1 MPPPIAGCLE
11 SAERQDMSKTR
22 IKLGMVGGGPTAF
35 IGAVHRIAMRID
47 DRFELVAGALDVDAE
62 RGRAFAVTL
71 GIAPDRAY
79 DNYQQLI
86 EKEVGRSDRIDA
98 VVIVTPNFLH
108 FPVAKAALEAGF
120 DVICEKPMTTTL
132 EDAEALERLV
142 ETSGRHFFLT
152 HTYTGYPMVRQAREM
167 IAAGEIGK
175 LRRVE
180 VEYLQDWLAAPVEN
194 TGAEGAVWRTDPKKA
209 GAGGAIGDVGTHAW
223 NLAAFVTGEE
233 PTHLL
238 AELSTL
244 VEGRRVDDDAA
255 ILLRYAS
262 GAKGSILASQV
273 LPGNGN
279 NVSFRIYGDKAG
291 LEWWQEKPEELW
303 FTRLGEPRQMLRRNG
318 AGATGAAIAGS
329 RVPAAHPEGYLEAF
343 ANLYRDAADLLTG
356 KAIVSAVPTAH
367 DGVSGSKFVEACLKS
382 NAAGSIWTEIG

>member
-1 MPPPIAGCLE
+1 
-11 SAERQDMSKTR
+11 MSQTR
-22 IKLGMVGGGPTAF
+22 IKLGMVGGGATAF
-35 IGAVHRIAMRID
+35 IGAVHRIAMRMD

-62 RGRAFAVTL
+62 RGRAFAATL

-79 DNYQQLI
+79 ATYQDLI
-86 EKEVGRSDRIDA
+86 DKEALRPDRVDA

-108 FPVAKAALEAGF
+108 FPIAKAALEAGF

-132 EDAEALERLV
+132 EDAEALAALV
-142 ETSGRHFFLT
+142 ESTGHRFFLT

-167 IAAGEIGK
+167 IAAGEIGR

-194 TGAEGAVWRTDPKKA
+194 TGAEGAVWRTDPKRA

-223 NLAAFVTGEE
+223 NLAAFVSGEE

-303 FTRLGEPRQMLRRNG
+303 FTRLGEPRQMIRRNG
-318 AGATGAAIAGS
+318 AGATNSAIAGS

-343 ANLYRDAADLLTG
+343 ANLYRDAADILSG
-356 KAIVSAVPTAH
+356 KAASTVVPSAL

-382 NAAGSIWTEIG
+382 NAAGNTWTEVG

>member
-1 MPPPIAGCLE
+1 
-11 SAERQDMSKTR
+11 MSNTR
-22 IKLGMVGGGPTAF
+22 ISLGMVGGGPTAF
-35 IGAVHRIAMRID
+35 IGAVHRIAMRMD
-47 DRFELVAGALDVDAE
+47 DRFQLLAGALDVDPT
-62 RGRAFAVTL
+62 RGRAFAETL

-79 DNYQQLI
+79 ATYRELI
-86 EKEVGRSDRIDA
+86 EKEALRPDRIDA

-108 FPVAKAALEAGF
+108 FPIARAALEAGF

-132 EDAEALERLV
+132 ADAQALAALV
-142 ETSGRHFFLT
+142 KTTGRRFVLT

-167 IAAGEIGK
+167 VAAGEIGK

-194 TGAEGAVWRTDPKKA
+194 TGAEGAVWRTDPKQA
-209 GAGGAIGDVGTHAW
+209 GQGGAIGDVGTHAW
-223 NLAAFVTGEE
+223 NLAAFVAGEE

-255 ILLRYAS
+255 ILMRYAS

-318 AGATGAAIAGS
+318 AGSTAAAVAGS

-343 ANLYRDAADLLTG
+343 ANLYRDTADLLAG
-356 KAIVSAVPTAH
+356 KAVATMVPSAR

-382 NAAGSIWTEIG
+382 NEQRNVWVEIG

>member
-1 MPPPIAGCLE
+1 
-11 SAERQDMSKTR
+11 MSNTR
-22 IKLGMVGGGPTAF
+22 ISLGMVGGGPTAF
-35 IGAVHRIAMRID
+35 IGAVHRIAMRMD
-47 DRFELVAGALDVDAE
+47 DRFQLLAGALDVDPT
-62 RGRAFAVTL
+62 RGRAFAETL

-79 DNYQQLI
+79 ATYRELI
-86 EKEVGRSDRIDA
+86 EKEALRPDRIDA

-108 FPVAKAALEAGF
+108 FPIARAALEAGF

-132 EDAEALERLV
+132 ADAQALAALV
-142 ETSGRHFFLT
+142 KTTGRRFVLT

-167 IAAGEIGK
+167 VAAGEIGK

-194 TGAEGAVWRTDPKKA
+194 TGAEGAVWRTDPKQA
-209 GAGGAIGDVGTHAW
+209 GQGGAIGDVGTHAW
-223 NLAAFVTGEE
+223 NLAAFVAGEE

-255 ILLRYAS
+255 ILMRYAS

-318 AGATGAAIAGS
+318 AGATAAAVAGS

-343 ANLYRDAADLLTG
+343 ANLYRDAADLLAG
-356 KAIVSAVPTAH
+356 KAVATMVPSAR

-382 NAAGSIWTEIG
+382 NDRGNVWVEIG

>member
-1 MPPPIAGCLE
+1 
-11 SAERQDMSKTR
+11 MSQTR
-22 IKLGMVGGGPTAF
+22 IKLAMVGGGATAF
-35 IGAVHRIAMRID
+35 IGAVHRIAMRMD

-62 RGRAFAVTL
+62 RGRAFAATL

-79 DNYQQLI
+79 ATYQELI
-86 EKEVGRSDRIDA
+86 DREALRSDRVDA

-108 FPVAKAALEAGF
+108 FPIAKAALEAGL

-132 EDAEALERLV
+132 ADAEALAALV
-142 ETSGRHFFLT
+142 ESSGRRFFLT

-209 GAGGAIGDVGTHAW
+209 GVGGAIGDVGTHAW
-223 NLAAFVTGEE
+223 NLAAFVSGEE

-303 FTRLGEPRQMLRRNG
+303 FTRLGEPRQMIRRNG
-318 AGATGAAIAGS
+318 AGATSAAIAGS

-343 ANLYRDAADLLTG
+343 ANLYRDAADLLSG
-356 KAIVSAVPTAH
+356 KAASTTVPSAR

-382 NAAGSIWTEIG
+382 NAEGSVWTEIG

>member
-1 MPPPIAGCLE
+1 
-11 SAERQDMSKTR
+11 MSQTR
-22 IKLGMVGGGPTAF
+22 IKLAMVGGGATAF
-35 IGAVHRIAMRID
+35 IGAVHRIAMRMD

-62 RGRAFAVTL
+62 RGRAFAATL
-71 GIAPDRAY
+71 GIAQDRAY
-79 DNYQQLI
+79 ATYQELI
-86 EKEVGRSDRIDA
+86 DKEVLRPDRVDA

-108 FPVAKAALEAGF
+108 FPIAKAALEAGF

-132 EDAEALERLV
+132 DDAKALAALV
-142 ETSGRHFFLT
+142 QSTGRRFFLT

-209 GAGGAIGDVGTHAW
+209 GVGGAIGDVGTHAW
-223 NLAAFVTGEE
+223 NLAAFVAGEE

-303 FTRLGEPRQMLRRNG
+303 FTRLGEPRQMIRRNG
-318 AGATGAAIAGS
+318 AGATSGAIAGS

-343 ANLYRDAADLLTG
+343 ANLYRDAADLLSG
-356 KAIVSAVPTAH
+356 KAASTVVPTAL

-382 NAAGSIWTEIG
+382 NAAGNVWTEIG

>member
-1 MPPPIAGCLE
+1 
-11 SAERQDMSKTR
+11 MSKTR

-47 DRFELVAGALDVDAE
+47 DRFELVAGALDVDAT
-62 RGRAFAVTL
+62 RGRAFAETL

-79 DNYQQLI
+79 DNYQELI
-86 EKEVGRSDRIDA
+86 DKEAKRPDRIDA
-98 VVIVTPNFLH
+98 VVVVTPNFLH
-108 FPVAKAALEAGF
+108 FPVASAALKAGF

-132 EDAEALERLV
+132 EDAEALAKLV
-142 ETSGRHFFLT
+142 ETTGRRFFLT

-273 LPGNGN
+273 AAGQRQQRVLPH
-279 NVSFRIYGDKAG
+279 
-291 LEWWQEKPEELW
+291 
-303 FTRLGEPRQMLRRNG
+303 LRRQGRPRMVAGKARG
-318 AGATGAAIAGS
+318 AVVHPARRTAPDDPPQRCRRDQRRPS
-329 RVPAAHPEGYLEAF
+329 PAAACRPLHPEGYLEAF
-343 ANLYRDAADLLTG
+343 ANLYRDAADLIAG
-356 KAIVSAVPTAH
+356 KAASTMVPSAR
-367 DGVSGSKFVEACLKS
+367 DGVSGSKFIEACLKS
-382 NAAGSIWTEIG
+382 NAAGNALD

>member
-1 MPPPIAGCLE
+1 
-11 SAERQDMSKTR
+11 MSKTR
-22 IKLGMVGGGPTAF
+22 IKLAMVGGGATAF
-35 IGAVHRIAMRID
+35 IGAVHRIAMRMD

-62 RGRAFAVTL
+62 RGRAFAATL

-79 DNYQQLI
+79 ATYQELI
-86 EKEVGRSDRIDA
+86 DKEAQRPDRVDA

-108 FPVAKAALEAGF
+108 FPIAKAALEAGF

-132 EDAEALERLV
+132 DDAKALAGIV
-142 ETSGRHFFLT
+142 QSTGRRFFLT

-167 IAAGEIGK
+167 IATGEIGK

-180 VEYLQDWLAAPVEN
+180 VEYLQDWLASPVEN

-209 GAGGAIGDVGTHAW
+209 GVGGAIGDVGTHAW
-223 NLAAFVTGEE
+223 NLAAFVSGEE
-233 PTHLL
+233 PTHIL

-255 ILLRYAS
+255 ILMRYAS

-303 FTRLGEPRQMLRRNG
+303 FTRLGEPRQMIRRNG

-343 ANLYRDAADLLTG
+343 ANLYRDAADLLSGETT
-356 KAIVSAVPTAH
+356 ATTVPSAL

-382 NAAGSIWTEIG
+382 NAAGNIWTEVD

>member
-1 MPPPIAGCLE
+1 
-11 SAERQDMSKTR
+11 MSK
-22 IKLGMVGGGPTAF
+22 IKLAMVGGGPTAF

-47 DRFELVAGALDVDAE
+47 DRFELVAGALDVDAT
-62 RGRAFAVTL
+62 RGRAFAATL
-71 GIAPDRAY
+71 GIAPDRTY
-79 DNYQQLI
+79 DSYQELI
-86 EKEVGRSDRIDA
+86 DREALRPDRVDA

-108 FPVAKAALEAGF
+108 YPVAKAALTAGF

-132 EDAEALERLV
+132 EDAEALAALV
-142 ETSGRHFFLT
+142 ETTGRRFVLT
-152 HTYTGYPMVRQAREM
+152 HTYTGYPMVRQARQM
-167 IAAGEIGK
+167 VAAGELGK

-180 VEYLQDWLAAPVEN
+180 VEYLQDWLASPVET

-223 NLAAFVTGEE
+223 NLAAFVAGEE

-244 VEGRRVDDDAA
+244 VGGRRVDDDAA

-303 FTRLGEPRQMLRRNG
+303 FTRLGEPRQILHRNG
-318 AGATGAAIAGS
+318 AGATAAAIAGS

-343 ANLYRDAADLLTG
+343 ANLYRDAADLIAGQAAAGVLP
-356 KAIVSAVPTAH
+356 SAR
-367 DGVSGSKFVEACLKS
+367 DGVSGSRFVEACLKS
-382 NAAGSIWTEIG
+382 NAAGNLWTEIG

>member
-1 MPPPIAGCLE
+1 
-11 SAERQDMSKTR
+11 MSK
-22 IKLGMVGGGPTAF
+22 IKLAMVGGGPTAF
-35 IGAVHRIAMRID
+35 IGAVHRIAMRMD
-47 DRFELVAGALDVDAE
+47 DRFELVAGALDVDAT
-62 RGRAFAVTL
+62 RGRAFAATL

-79 DNYQQLI
+79 ASYQELI
-86 EKEVGRSDRIDA
+86 DREALRPDRVDA

-108 FPVAKAALEAGF
+108 YPVAKAALEAGF

-132 EDAEALERLV
+132 EDAEALAKLV
-142 ETSGRHFFLT
+142 ETTGRRFVLT
-152 HTYTGYPMVRQAREM
+152 HTYTGYPMVRQARQM
-167 IAAGEIGK
+167 VAAGELGK

-180 VEYLQDWLAAPVEN
+180 VEYLQDWLASPVET
-194 TGAEGAVWRTDPKKA
+194 TGAEGAVWRTDPRKA

-223 NLAAFVTGEE
+223 NLAAFVAGEE

-279 NVSFRIYGDKAG
+279 NVSFRIYGDRAG

-318 AGATGAAIAGS
+318 AGATAAAIAGS

-343 ANLYRDAADLLTG
+343 ANLYRDAADLIAGQAAAGVLP
-356 KAIVSAVPTAH
+356 SAR
-367 DGVSGSKFVEACLKS
+367 DGVSGSRFVEACLKS
-382 NAAGSIWTEIG
+382 NAAGNLWTEIG

>member
-1 MPPPIAGCLE
+1 
-11 SAERQDMSKTR
+11 MSKTR

-62 RGRAFAVTL
+62 RGRAFAATL

-79 DNYQQLI
+79 ATYQELI
-86 EKEVGRSDRIDA
+86 EKEALRPDRIDA

-108 FPVAKAALEAGF
+108 FSIAKAALEAGF

-132 EDAEALERLV
+132 ADAEALAALV
-142 ETSGRHFFLT
+142 ESTGRRFFLT

-167 IAAGEIGK
+167 IAAGELGR

-180 VEYLQDWLAAPVEN
+180 VEYLQDWLASPVEN

-244 VEGRRVDDDAA
+244 VAGRRVDDDAA

-303 FTRLGEPRQMLRRNG
+303 FTRLGEPRQMIRRNG
-318 AGATGAAIAGS
+318 AGGTSAAIAGS

-343 ANLYRDAADLLTG
+343 ANLYRDAADLMAG
-356 KAIVSAVPTAH
+356 KAIATVVPSAR

-382 NAAGSIWTEIG
+382 NAAGNLWTRIG

>member
-1 MPPPIAGCLE
+1 
-11 SAERQDMSKTR
+11 MSQTR
-22 IKLGMVGGGPTAF
+22 IKLAMVGGGATAF
-35 IGAVHRIAMRID
+35 IGAVHRIAMRMD

-62 RGRAFAVTL
+62 RGRAFAATL
-71 GIAPDRAY
+71 GIAQDRAY
-79 DNYQQLI
+79 ATYQELI
-86 EKEVGRSDRIDA
+86 DKEALRPDRVDA

-108 FPVAKAALEAGF
+108 YPIAKAALEAGF

-132 EDAEALERLV
+132 DDAKALAALV
-142 ETSGRHFFLT
+142 QSTGRRFFLT

-209 GAGGAIGDVGTHAW
+209 GVGGAIGDVGTHAW
-223 NLAAFVTGEE
+223 NLAAFVAGEE

-303 FTRLGEPRQMLRRNG
+303 FTRLGEPRQMIRRNG
-318 AGATGAAIAGS
+318 AGATSGAIAGS

-343 ANLYRDAADLLTG
+343 ANLYRDAADLLSG
-356 KAIVSAVPTAH
+356 KAASTVVPTAL

-382 NAAGSIWTEIG
+382 NAAGNVWTEIG

>member
-1 MPPPIAGCLE
+1 
-11 SAERQDMSKTR
+11 MSQTR
-22 IKLGMVGGGPTAF
+22 IKLAMVGGGATAF
-35 IGAVHRIAMRID
+35 IGAVHRIAMRLD

-62 RGRAFAVTL
+62 RGRAFAATL

-79 DNYQQLI
+79 ATYQELI
-86 EKEVGRSDRIDA
+86 DKEALRPDRVDA

-108 FPVAKAALEAGF
+108 YPIAKAALEAGF

-132 EDAEALERLV
+132 DDAKALAALV
-142 ETSGRHFFLT
+142 QSTGRRFFLT

-209 GAGGAIGDVGTHAW
+209 GVGGAIGDVGTHAW
-223 NLAAFVTGEE
+223 NLAAFVAGEE

-303 FTRLGEPRQMLRRNG
+303 FTRLGEPRQMIRRNG
-318 AGATGAAIAGS
+318 AGATSAAIAGS

-343 ANLYRDAADLLTG
+343 ANLYRDAADVLSG
-356 KAIVSAVPTAH
+356 KAASTVVPTAL

-382 NAAGSIWTEIG
+382 NAAGNVWTEIG

>member
-1 MPPPIAGCLE
+1 
-11 SAERQDMSKTR
+11 MSQTR
-22 IKLGMVGGGPTAF
+22 IKLAMVGGGATAF
-35 IGAVHRIAMRID
+35 IGAVHRIAMRMD

-62 RGRAFAVTL
+62 RGRAFAATL

-79 DNYQQLI
+79 ATYQELI
-86 EKEVGRSDRIDA
+86 DKEALRPDRVDA

-108 FPVAKAALEAGF
+108 FPIAKAALEAGF

-132 EDAEALERLV
+132 DDAKALAALV
-142 ETSGRHFFLT
+142 QSTGRRFFLT

-209 GAGGAIGDVGTHAW
+209 GVGGAIGDVGTHAW
-223 NLAAFVTGEE
+223 NLAAFVAGEE

-244 VEGRRVDDDAA
+244 VEARRVDDDAA

-303 FTRLGEPRQMLRRNG
+303 FTRLGEPRQMIRRNG
-318 AGATGAAIAGS
+318 AGATSGAIAGS

-343 ANLYRDAADLLTG
+343 ANLYRDAADLLSG
-356 KAIVSAVPTAH
+356 KAASTVVPTAL

-382 NAAGSIWTEIG
+382 NAAGNVWTEIG

>member
-1 MPPPIAGCLE
+1 
-11 SAERQDMSKTR
+11 MSQTR
-22 IKLGMVGGGPTAF
+22 IKLAMVGGGATAF
-35 IGAVHRIAMRID
+35 IGAVHRIAMRMD

-62 RGRAFAVTL
+62 RGRAFAATL

-79 DNYQQLI
+79 ATYQELI
-86 EKEVGRSDRIDA
+86 DREALRSDRVDA

-108 FPVAKAALEAGF
+108 FPIAKAALEAGF

-132 EDAEALERLV
+132 ADAEALAALV
-142 ETSGRHFFLT
+142 ESSGRRFFLT

-209 GAGGAIGDVGTHAW
+209 GVGGAIGDVGTHAW
-223 NLAAFVTGEE
+223 NLAAFVSGEE

-303 FTRLGEPRQMLRRNG
+303 FTRLGEPRQMIRRNG
-318 AGATGAAIAGS
+318 AGATSAAIAGS

-343 ANLYRDAADLLTG
+343 ANLYRDAADLLSSRAASTT
-356 KAIVSAVPTAH
+356 VPSAR

-382 NAAGSIWTEIG
+382 NAAGSVWTEIG

>member
-1 MPPPIAGCLE
+1 
-11 SAERQDMSKTR
+11 MSKTR

-35 IGAVHRIAMRID
+35 IGAVHRIAMRMD

-62 RGRAFAVTL
+62 RGRTFAETL

-79 DNYQQLI
+79 ATYQELI
-86 EKEVGRSDRIDA
+86 EKEALRPDRVDA

-132 EDAEALERLV
+132 EDAEALASLV
-142 ETSGRHFFLT
+142 ESTGRNFFLT

-223 NLAAFVTGEE
+223 NLATFVTGVE

-303 FTRLGEPRQMLRRNG
+303 FTRLGEPRQMIRRNG
-318 AGATGAAIAGS
+318 AGATAAAVAGS

-343 ANLYRDAADLLTG
+343 ANLYRDAADLLAG
-356 KAIVSAVPTAH
+356 KAIATVVPSAR
-367 DGVSGSKFVEACLKS
+367 DGVSGSRFVEACLKS
-382 NAAGSIWTEIG
+382 NAAGNVWTKIV

>member
-1 MPPPIAGCLE
+1 
-11 SAERQDMSKTR
+11 MSQTR
-22 IKLGMVGGGPTAF
+22 IKLAMVGGGATAF
-35 IGAVHRIAMRID
+35 IGAVHRIAMRMD

-62 RGRAFAVTL
+62 RGRAFADTL
-71 GIAPDRAY
+71 GIAPDRSY
-79 DNYQQLI
+79 DTYQELI
-86 EKEVGRSDRIDA
+86 DKEALRPDRVDA

-108 FPVAKAALEAGF
+108 YPIAKAALEAGF

-132 EDAEALERLV
+132 ADAKALAALV
-142 ETSGRHFFLT
+142 RSTGRRFFLT

-209 GAGGAIGDVGTHAW
+209 GVGGAIGDVGTHAW
-223 NLAAFVTGEE
+223 NLAAFVAGEE

-303 FTRLGEPRQMLRRNG
+303 FTRLGEPRQMIRRNG
-318 AGATGAAIAGS
+318 AGATSGAIAGS

-343 ANLYRDAADLLTG
+343 ANLYRDAADLLSG
-356 KAIVSAVPTAH
+356 KAASTVVPTAL

-382 NAAGSIWTEIG
+382 NAAGNVWTEIG

>member
-1 MPPPIAGCLE
+1 
-11 SAERQDMSKTR
+11 MSQTR
-22 IKLGMVGGGPTAF
+22 IKLAMVGGGATAF
-35 IGAVHRIAMRID
+35 IGAVHRIAMRMD

-62 RGRAFAVTL
+62 RGRAFAATL

-79 DNYQQLI
+79 ATYQELI
-86 EKEVGRSDRIDA
+86 DKEALRPDRVDA

-108 FPVAKAALEAGF
+108 YPIAKAALEAGF

-132 EDAEALERLV
+132 DDAKALAALV
-142 ETSGRHFFLT
+142 QSTGRRFFLT

-209 GAGGAIGDVGTHAW
+209 GVGGAIGDVGTHAW
-223 NLAAFVTGEE
+223 NLATFVAGEE

-244 VEGRRVDDDAA
+244 VDGRRVDDDAA

-303 FTRLGEPRQMLRRNG
+303 FTRLGEPRQMIRRNG
-318 AGATGAAIAGS
+318 AGATSGAIAGS

-343 ANLYRDAADLLTG
+343 ANLYRDAADLLSG
-356 KAIVSAVPTAH
+356 KAASTVVPTAL
-367 DGVSGSKFVEACLKS
+367 DGVSGSKFVEACLTS
-382 NAAGSIWTEIG
+382 NAAGNVWTEIG

>member
-1 MPPPIAGCLE
+1 
-11 SAERQDMSKTR
+11 MSKTR
-22 IKLGMVGGGPTAF
+22 IKLGMIGGGPTAF
-35 IGAVHRIAMRID
+35 IGAVHRIAMRMD

-62 RGRAFAVTL
+62 RGRAFAATL

-79 DNYQQLI
+79 ATYQELI
-86 EKEVGRSDRIDA
+86 DKESVRPDRVDA

-132 EDAEALERLV
+132 ADAEALAALV
-142 ETSGRHFFLT
+142 ESTGRRFFLT

-180 VEYLQDWLAAPVEN
+180 MEYLQDWLAAPVEN

-223 NLAAFVTGEE
+223 NLAAFVVGEQ

-238 AELSTL
+238 ADLSTL

-255 ILLRYAS
+255 ILMRYAS

-303 FTRLGEPRQMLRRNG
+303 FTRLGEPRQMIRRNG
-318 AGATGAAIAGS
+318 AGATSAAIAGS

-343 ANLYRDAADLLTG
+343 ANLYRDAADLLAG
-356 KAIVSAVPTAH
+356 KAIASTVPSVG

-382 NAAGSIWTEIG
+382 NAAGNIWTKIG

>member
-1 MPPPIAGCLE
+1 
-11 SAERQDMSKTR
+11 MSKTR
-22 IKLGMVGGGPTAF
+22 ITLAMVGGGPTAF

-47 DRFELVAGALDVDAE
+47 DRFELVAGALDVDPD
-62 RGRAFAVTL
+62 RGRAFAATL

-79 DNYQQLI
+79 ASYQELI
-86 EKEVGRSDRIDA
+86 DKEALRPDRVDA

-108 FPVAKAALEAGF
+108 FPVAKAALTAGF

-132 EDAEALERLV
+132 EDAEALAALV
-142 ETSGRHFFLT
+142 ETTGRRFVLT

-223 NLAAFVTGEE
+223 NLAAFVAGEE

-255 ILLRYAS
+255 ILMRYAS

-303 FTRLGEPRQMLRRNG
+303 FTRLGEPRQMIRRNG
-318 AGATGAAIAGS
+318 AGATAAAIAGS

-343 ANLYRDAADLLTG
+343 ANLYRDAADLLAG
-356 KAIVSAVPTAH
+356 KAIASVVPSAR

-382 NAAGSIWTEIG
+382 NAAGNVWTEIG

>member
-1 MPPPIAGCLE
+1 
-11 SAERQDMSKTR
+11 MSNTR
-22 IKLGMVGGGPTAF
+22 ITLGMVGGGPTAF
-35 IGAVHRIAMRID
+35 IGAVHRIAMRMD
-47 DRFELVAGALDVDAE
+47 DRFQLVAGALDVDPT
-62 RGRAFAVTL
+62 RGRAFAETL

-79 DNYQQLI
+79 ATYQELI
-86 EKEVGRSDRIDA
+86 EREAQRPDRIDA

-108 FPVAKAALEAGF
+108 FPIARAALEAGF

-132 EDAEALERLV
+132 EDAEALAALV
-142 ETSGRHFFLT
+142 ETTGRRFFLT
-152 HTYTGYPMVRQAREM
+152 HTYTGYPMVRQARQM
-167 IAAGEIGK
+167 VAAGEIGK

-209 GAGGAIGDVGTHAW
+209 GQGGAIGDVGTHAW
-223 NLAAFVTGEE
+223 NLAAFVAGEE
-233 PTHLL
+233 PTHLI

-318 AGATGAAIAGS
+318 AGATAAAVAGS

-343 ANLYRDAADLLTG
+343 ANLYRDTADLLAG
-356 KAIVSAVPTAH
+356 KAVASVVPTAR

-382 NAAGSIWTEIG
+382 NDRGNVWVEIG

>member
-1 MPPPIAGCLE
+1 
-11 SAERQDMSKTR
+11 MSKTR
-22 IKLGMVGGGPTAF
+22 ITVGMVGGGPTAF

-47 DRFELVAGALDVDAE
+47 DRFQLVAGALDVDPT
-62 RGRAFAVTL
+62 RGLAFAETL

-79 DNYQQLI
+79 ATYQELI
-86 EKEVGRSDRIDA
+86 EKEALRPDRIDA

-108 FPVAKAALEAGF
+108 FPIAKAALEAGF

-132 EDAEALERLV
+132 ADAIALAALV
-142 ETSGRHFFLT
+142 ETTGRRFFLT

-180 VEYLQDWLAAPVEN
+180 VEYLQDWLAAAVET

-209 GAGGAIGDVGTHAW
+209 GAGGAIGDVGTHAY
-223 NLAAFVTGEE
+223 NLAAFVAGVE

-255 ILLRYAS
+255 ILMRYAS

-318 AGATGAAIAGS
+318 AGATSAAIAGS

-343 ANLYRDAADLLTG
+343 ANLYRDAADLIAG
-356 KAIVSAVPTAH
+356 KATSTTVPSAR
-367 DGVSGSKFVEACLKS
+367 DGVAGSKFVEACLRS
-382 NAAGSIWTEIG
+382 NSAGNTWTEIG

>member
-1 MPPPIAGCLE
+1 
-11 SAERQDMSKTR
+11 MSQTR
-22 IKLGMVGGGPTAF
+22 IKLAMVGGGATAF
-35 IGAVHRIAMRID
+35 IGAVHRIAMRMD

-62 RGRAFAVTL
+62 RGRAFAATL

-79 DNYQQLI
+79 ATYQELI
-86 EKEVGRSDRIDA
+86 DREALRSDRVDA

-108 FPVAKAALEAGF
+108 FPIAKAALEAGF

-132 EDAEALERLV
+132 ADAEALAALV
-142 ETSGRHFFLT
+142 ESSGRRFFLT

-209 GAGGAIGDVGTHAW
+209 GVGGAIGDVGTHAW
-223 NLAAFVTGEE
+223 NLAAFVSGEE

-303 FTRLGEPRQMLRRNG
+303 FTRLGEPRQMIRRNG
-318 AGATGAAIAGS
+318 AGATSAAIAGS

-343 ANLYRDAADLLTG
+343 ANLYRDAADLLSSRAASTT
-356 KAIVSAVPTAH
+356 VPSAR

-382 NAAGSIWTEIG
+382 NAAGNVWTEIG

>member
-1 MPPPIAGCLE
+1 LA
-11 SAERQDMSKTR
+11 SAEDIDMSNTR
-22 IKLGMVGGGPTAF
+22 ITLGMVGGGPTAF
-35 IGAVHRIAMRID
+35 IGAVHRIAMRMD
-47 DRFELVAGALDVDAE
+47 DRFQLVAGALDVDPD
-62 RGRAFAVTL
+62 RGRAFAGTL

-79 DNYQQLI
+79 ATYQELI
-86 EKEVGRSDRIDA
+86 EQEAKRPDRIDA

-108 FPVAKAALEAGF
+108 FPIARAALEAGF

-132 EDAEALERLV
+132 ADAEALAALV
-142 ETSGRHFFLT
+142 ESTGRRFVLT

-167 IAAGEIGK
+167 VAAGEIGK

-194 TGAEGAVWRTDPKKA
+194 TGAEGAVWRTDPKQA
-209 GAGGAIGDVGTHAW
+209 GQGGAIGDVGTHAW
-223 NLAAFVTGEE
+223 NLAAFVAGEE
-233 PTHLL
+233 PTHLI

-262 GAKGSILASQV
+262 GARGSILASQV

-318 AGATGAAIAGS
+318 AGATAAAVAGS

-356 KAIVSAVPTAH
+356 KAVATVVPTAR

-382 NAAGSIWTEIG
+382 NDSGNVWVEIG

>member
-1 MPPPIAGCLE
+1 
-11 SAERQDMSKTR
+11 MSNTR
-22 IKLGMVGGGPTAF
+22 ITLGMVGGGPTAF
-35 IGAVHRIAMRID
+35 IGAVHRIAMRMD
-47 DRFELVAGALDVDAE
+47 DRFQLVAGALDVDPA
-62 RGRAFAVTL
+62 RGRAFAETL

-79 DNYQQLI
+79 ATYQELI
-86 EKEVGRSDRIDA
+86 EREAKRPDRIDA

-108 FPVAKAALEAGF
+108 FPIAKAALEAGF

-132 EDAEALERLV
+132 EDAEALAALV
-142 ETSGRHFFLT
+142 ETTGRRFVLT

-167 IAAGEIGK
+167 VAAGEIGK
-175 LRRVE
+175 LRRIE
-180 VEYLQDWLAAPVEN
+180 VEYLQDWLAAPVET
-194 TGAEGAVWRTDPKKA
+194 TGAEGAVWRTDPKQA
-209 GAGGAIGDVGTHAW
+209 GQGGAIGDVGTHAW
-223 NLAAFVTGEE
+223 NLAAFVAGEE
-233 PTHLL
+233 PTHLI

-255 ILLRYAS
+255 ILMRYAS

-318 AGATGAAIAGS
+318 AGATAAAVAGS

-343 ANLYRDAADLLTG
+343 ANLYRDAADLLAG
-356 KAIVSAVPTAH
+356 KAVATMVPTAR

-382 NAAGSIWTEIG
+382 NEQGNVWVEIG

>member
-1 MPPPIAGCLE
+1 
-11 SAERQDMSKTR
+11 MSTTR
-22 IKLGMVGGGPTAF
+22 ITLGMVGGGPTAF
-35 IGAVHRIAMRID
+35 IGAVHRIAMRMD
-47 DRFELVAGALDVDAE
+47 DRFQLVAGALDVDPA
-62 RGRAFAVTL
+62 RGRAFAETL

-79 DNYQQLI
+79 ATYRELI
-86 EKEVGRSDRIDA
+86 DKEAKRPDRIDA

-108 FPVAKAALEAGF
+108 FPIAKAALEAGF

-132 EDAEALERLV
+132 TDAEALAALV
-142 ETSGRHFFLT
+142 ESTGRRFFLT

-167 IAAGEIGK
+167 VAAGELGK

-180 VEYLQDWLAAPVEN
+180 VEYLQDWLAAPVET

-223 NLAAFVTGEE
+223 NLAAFVSGEE

-303 FTRLGEPRQMLRRNG
+303 FTRLGEPRQMIRRNG
-318 AGATGAAIAGS
+318 AGATNAAIAGS

-343 ANLYRDAADLLTG
+343 ANLYRDAADILSG
-356 KAIVSAVPTAH
+356 KATTTVVPSTG

-382 NAAGSIWTEIG
+382 NAAGNVWTEIG

>member
-1 MPPPIAGCLE
+1 
-11 SAERQDMSKTR
+11 MSNTR
-22 IKLGMVGGGPTAF
+22 ISLGMVGGGPTAF
-35 IGAVHRIAMRID
+35 IGAVHRIAMRMD
-47 DRFELVAGALDVDAE
+47 DRFQLVAGALDVDPA
-62 RGRAFAVTL
+62 RGRAFAETL

-79 DNYQQLI
+79 ANYQELI
-86 EKEVGRSDRIDA
+86 DKEALRPDRIDA

-108 FPVAKAALEAGF
+108 FPIAKAALEAGF

-132 EDAEALERLV
+132 ADAEALAALV
-142 ETSGRHFFLT
+142 ETTGRRFVLT

-167 IAAGEIGK
+167 VAAGEIGK
-175 LRRVE
+175 LRRIE
-180 VEYLQDWLAAPVEN
+180 VEYLQDWLAAPVET
-194 TGAEGAVWRTDPKKA
+194 TGAEGAVWRTDPKRA
-209 GAGGAIGDVGTHAW
+209 GQGGAIGDVGTHAW
-223 NLAAFVTGEE
+223 NLAAFVAGEE
-233 PTHLL
+233 PTHLI

-262 GAKGSILASQV
+262 GARGSILASQV

-318 AGATGAAIAGS
+318 AGATAAAVAGS

-343 ANLYRDAADLLTG
+343 ANLYRDTADILAG
-356 KAIVSAVPTAH
+356 KAVATMVPSAR

-382 NAAGSIWTEIG
+382 NAAGNIWVEIG

>member
-1 MPPPIAGCLE
+1 
-11 SAERQDMSKTR
+11 MSNTR
-22 IKLGMVGGGPTAF
+22 ISLGMVGGGPTAF
-35 IGAVHRIAMRID
+35 IGAVHRIAMRMD
-47 DRFELVAGALDVDAE
+47 DRFQLVAGALDVDPT
-62 RGRAFAVTL
+62 RGRAFAETL

-79 DNYQQLI
+79 ATYQELI
-86 EKEVGRSDRIDA
+86 DKEAKRPDRIDA

-108 FPVAKAALEAGF
+108 FPIAKAALEAGF

-132 EDAEALERLV
+132 ADAEALAALV
-142 ETSGRHFFLT
+142 ETTGRRFFLT

-167 IAAGEIGK
+167 VAAGEIGK

-180 VEYLQDWLAAPVEN
+180 VEYLQDWLAAPVET
-194 TGAEGAVWRTDPKKA
+194 TGAEGAVWRTDPKQA
-209 GAGGAIGDVGTHAW
+209 GQGGAIGDVGTHAW
-223 NLAAFVTGEE
+223 NLAAFVAGEE
-233 PTHLL
+233 PTHLI

-255 ILLRYAS
+255 ILMRYAS

-318 AGATGAAIAGS
+318 AGATAAAIAGS

-343 ANLYRDAADLLTG
+343 ANLYRDAADIMAG
-356 KAIVSAVPTAH
+356 KAVASAVPTAR

-382 NAAGSIWTEIG
+382 NDSGNVWVEIG